1 MEDIDSLDYHTQV
14 AIKQLEVEKTKY
26 KLKYKNLCNL
36 ISMLHDEAVKQNDR
50 HMVRMMDLI
59 NSLQF
64 RYCDELKPLEDKN
77 KVWFEYYLIGDIIQ
91 KYKKYK
97 ECISKLEK

>member
-26 KLKYKNLCNL
+26 KLKYKHLCYL
-36 ISMLHDEAVKQNDR
+36 INMMHDTAFSENDIHLVRSMN
-50 HMVRMMDLI
+50 LI

-64 RYCDELKPLEDKN
+64 QYCNEVNEKLKN
-77 KVWFEYYLIGDIIQ
+77 GY
-91 KYKKYK
+91 
-97 ECISKLEK
+97 

>member
-14 AIKQLEVEKTKY
+14 AIKQLDVEKTKY

-36 ISMLHDEAVKQNDR
+36 INMLHDEAFKQNDQY
-50 HMVRMMDLI
+50 MVRMMDLI

-64 RYCDELKPLEDKN
+64 RYCDELE
-77 KVWFEYYLIGDIIQ
+77 E
-91 KYKKYK
+91 
-97 ECISKLEK
+97 KLKSVY

>member
-14 AIKQLEVEKTKY
+14 VIKQLEVEKTKY

-64 RYCDELKPLEDKN
+64 RYCNELEEKLKN
-77 KVWFEYYLIGDIIQ
+77 F
-91 KYKKYK
+91 
-97 ECISKLEK
+97 

>member
-26 KLKYKNLCNL
+26 KLKYKHLCNL
-36 ISMLHDEAVKQNDR
+36 INMLHDEAFKQNDQY
-50 HMVRMMDLI
+50 MVRMMDLI

-64 RYCDELKPLEDKN
+64 RYCDELEEKLKS
-77 KVWFEYYLIGDIIQ
+77 EY
-91 KYKKYK
+91 
-97 ECISKLEK
+97 

>member
-1 MEDIDSLDYHTQV
+1 MQDIDSLDYHTQV

-64 RYCDELKPLEDKN
+64 RYCNELEEKLKN
-77 KVWFEYYLIGDIIQ
+77 F
-91 KYKKYK
+91 
-97 ECISKLEK
+97 

>member
-14 AIKQLEVEKTKY
+14 AIKQFEVEKTKY

-64 RYCDELKPLEDKN
+64 RYCNELEEKLKN
-77 KVWFEYYLIGDIIQ
+77 F
-91 KYKKYK
+91 
-97 ECISKLEK
+97 